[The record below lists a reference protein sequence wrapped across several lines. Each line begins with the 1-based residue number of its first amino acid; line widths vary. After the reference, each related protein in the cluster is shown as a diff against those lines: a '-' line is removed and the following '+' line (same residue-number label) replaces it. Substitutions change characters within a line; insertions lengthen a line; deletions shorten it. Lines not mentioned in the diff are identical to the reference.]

1 MTKAFIAGCAGE
13 KLSADERAFFE
24 RERPWGLILFARNC
38 MSGEQIRAL
47 VEDFRSVV
55 GVSNAPVLIDQEG
68 GRVRRLRPPLVR
80 EYPAGA
86 VYGRLFAASRE
97 AGRRAAHLGG
107 RLIGADLAEFGIT
120 VDCAPILD
128 VPTPFTS
135 EAIGDRAYGRDA
147 DTVAQ
152 VGGAFAE
159 GLMASGVL
167 PVIKH
172 MPGHGRASVDSHYDL
187 PMVDAPLDELD
198 AVDFAPF
205 RALADLPMAMT
216 AHVVFTALD
225 PDCCATQSPGVIGEI
240 VRGRLGYDG
249 LLMSDDLSMK
259 ALGGDVHDRVA
270 KLFAAGC
277 DMALHCNGDMGEMI
291 EVARATP
298 VLAGEAERRAQA
310 ALAAWRPGL
319 PFDRVAARSE
329 YEALLAEAAAL
340 S

>member
-1 MTKAFIAGCAGE
+1 MTKAFIVGCAGE
-13 KLSADERAFFE
+13 TLSADERAFFA

-38 MSGEQIRAL
+38 KSGEQIRTL

-68 GRVRRLRPPLVR
+68 GRVRRLRPPLVD

-86 VYGRLFAASRE
+86 VYGRLFAVSRE
-97 AGRRAAHLGG
+97 AGERAAHLGG
-107 RLIGADLAEFGIT
+107 RLIGADLAGLGIT

-128 VPTPFTS
+128 VPTPLTS
-135 EAIGDRAYGRDA
+135 EAIGDRAYGPDA

-152 VGGAFAE
+152 IGRAFAE

-167 PVIKH
+167 PVVKH

-187 PMVDAPLDELD
+187 PVVDALPGDLD
-198 AVDFAPF
+198 AADFTPF

-225 PDCCATQSPGVIGEI
+225 PDCCATQSPRVIGEI
-240 VRGRLGYDG
+240 VRGQIGFDG

-259 ALGGDVHDRVA
+259 ALGGGVHDRVA

-298 VLAGEAERRAQA
+298 VLAGEAERRARD
-310 ALAAWRPGL
+310 ALAMWRPGL
-319 PFDRVAARSE
+319 PFDRAAARSE
-329 YEALLAEAAAL
+329 YEALLAEVAAL